1 MKRLNAHSG
10 LALAVLAA
18 LLFVASP
25 AKACAFHFLLADP
38 ALFSWLFGSDEAA
51 PARDLGKEP
60 LARRPVEKRRT
71 GGPQTF
77 PPASEWGRVF
87 APSDQRAM
95 PSRMCTRTGRGRS
108 TDFRA
113 VGSLMAGN
121 HALVGAGAFAAVR
134 GEAASASR
142 FGGLSLEARRRA
154 ARTIDGG
161 STSPPSNHPIL
172 RLIGAGRGVGGDD
185 ELALSRSAN
194 DLAD

>member
-10 LALAVLAA
+10 LALALLAV
-18 LLFVASP
+18 LLFVGSP

-38 ALFSWLFGSDEAA
+38 ALFNWLFGSDEAA

-77 PPASEWGRVF
+77 PPASDWGRVF
-87 APSDQRAM
+87 APSDQRDLF
-95 PSRMCTRTGRGRS
+95 SRMCTRTGRHRS
-108 TDFRA
+108 TGFRS
-113 VGSLMAGN
+113 VGSLRADDLPL
-121 HALVGAGAFAAVR
+121 AAAGAFAAAR
-134 GEAASASR
+134 GEAASR

-154 ARTIDGG
+154 ARTIGGG

-172 RLIGAGRGVGGDD
+172 RMIGGRRGIGGDNQ
-185 ELALSRSAN
+185 LVLSRSSSGA
-194 DLAD
+194 AD